1 MQESQT
7 VTEMANE
14 VLARQARFYAKRTG
28 RPFEEA
34 LKVIGE
40 TEAGRQLARLRDG
53 PHRDERAQQWQQNL
67 PRERAEERGQA
78 RQEERAWGREQ
89 KRAKERN
96 RARLDAWERFMRAE
110 RRELRS
116 RTAGQLAELLG
127 EARAG
132 EAPAALRRLAAE
144 DRRQA
149 EEGLVALMSNGKVS
163 YKHLEELTVED
174 MPARRAASSLRRTWL
189 KGRLEAW

>member
-189 KGRLEAW
+189 KERLEAW

>member
-67 PRERAEERGQA
+67 PRGRAKERGQA

-96 RARLDAWERFMRAE
+96 RAR
-110 RRELRS
+110 
-116 RTAGQLAELLG
+116 
-127 EARAG
+127 
-132 EAPAALRRLAAE
+132 
-144 DRRQA
+144 
-149 EEGLVALMSNGKVS
+149 
-163 YKHLEELTVED
+163 
-174 MPARRAASSLRRTWL
+174 
-189 KGRLEAW
+189 